1 MAFLE
6 LKSVGIASLAA
17 GALAAP
23 TWALAQAGGAG
34 APPPAAAQAQPQP
47 QLRPKSASTGDAKAP
62 SAVEGVIVTAPS
74 SQGVKASID
83 RLSYSLSKDLHVQSG
98 SIADVLRN
106 IPSVDVDVQGN
117 VSLRGDPNVTILID
131 GQPSGMFKG
140 EGRGQMLQ
148 QLPASQIERVEVMTN
163 PSAAFSPEGTAGIIN
178 LITKQNRG
186 VGLVG
191 SLKANVGNG
200 GRNNGGISLS
210 HNARDLTVSGDAG
223 WRRDA
228 VSGTL
233 DDERHAVDQAGGV
246 SNTRQA
252 TRFKSEGDSTNV
264 RGAVD
269 YDLTSTTR
277 IGGELRYNDMDF
289 DSKSFSSYDTSDGAG
304 LATQGY
310 DRSTQARWKKSVEG
324 LSTNARRKFSG
335 TEHDLSINFSIERTL
350 EDQDR
355 QTLMQS
361 RLPVAPDSY
370 EVVRNGTDLVQTHLK
385 AEYRKPLASGD
396 KLVAGYE
403 GQIDDNTY
411 NNYGARGADAG
422 SLIELPGLTNRFE
435 YRQTVQAVYATYQHM
450 FGKLTAL
457 GGLRVESAEIDTHQV
472 TSGTGAGQDY
482 VKAYPSLHLT
492 YALSLETQVTGSYSR
507 RIQRPAAQDLNPYVT
522 YQDPYNFRQGNPDL
536 NPQITDSFEMGLRRM
551 HNGAFYMANLYYR
564 RSRDGV
570 TDISR
575 DLGGGVLL
583 TTKENLARGQNVG
596 VELVV
601 TGKLSKKLSYNV
613 SGNAFWNEIE
623 SPEVVGDDS
632 RSGVSFMGRGNL
644 NWQATP
650 KDFFQINTF
659 AIGKRITPQGWQAP
673 TGMLNLGYQHR
684 FNPKIAAIVT
694 VQDALKTFGSK
705 TYIDT
710 PTLRDV
716 NRRDFDLRAVY
727 VGVTYSLG
735 GANRN
740 RPSDPKF
747 DFEGGLNA
755 AGPR

>member
-6 LKSVGIASLAA
+6 LKTVKIASMAA
-17 GALAAP
+17 GALVVP
-23 TWALAQAGGAG
+23 TWALAQAGASV
-34 APPPAAAQAQPQP
+34 PPPATAQSQPQS
-47 QLRPKSASTGDAKAP
+47 QSNARSSASDAKA
-62 SAVEGVIVTAPS
+62 SSTVEGVTVTAPS
-74 SQGVKASID
+74 SEGVKASID
-83 RLSYSLSKDLHVQSG
+83 RLSYSLSKDLHVQTG
-98 SIADVLRN
+98 SIADALRN

-117 VSLRGDPNVTILID
+117 VSLRGDPNVTILLD

-191 SLKANVGNG
+191 SAKASVGNG
-200 GRNNGGISLS
+200 GRHNGGVSLS
-210 HNARDLTVSGDAG
+210 HNSRDLTISGDAG

-233 DDERHAVDQAGGV
+233 DDDRHAVDQAGGV

-252 TRFKSEGDSTNV
+252 TQFKSEGDSRNV
-264 RGAVD
+264 RGAID
-269 YDLTSTTR
+269 YDINSSTR
-277 IGGELRYNDMDF
+277 IGGELRYNDTDF
-289 DSKSFSSYDTSDGAG
+289 DSKSFSSYDTADGANVPI
-304 LATQGY
+304 QGY
-310 DRSTQARWKKSVEG
+310 DRTTTARWKKSVEG
-324 LSTNARRKFSG
+324 LSSNARRKFSG
-335 TEHDLSINFSIERTL
+335 AEHDLSVNFSIERTL

-355 QTLMQS
+355 QTLMQT
-361 RLPVAPDSY
+361 RLPRAPDSY
-370 EVVRNGTDLVQTHLK
+370 EAVGNGTDLVQTHLK
-385 AEYRKPLASGD
+385 AEYRKPMASGD

-403 GQIDDNTY
+403 GQIDDNEY
-411 NNYGARGADAG
+411 NNYGAQG
-422 SLIELPGLTNRFE
+422 SDPNSLVVLPGLTNRFE
-435 YRQTVQAVYATYQHM
+435 YRQTVHAAYATYQHM

-457 GGLRVESAEIDTHQV
+457 GGLRIESAEINTHQV
-472 TSGTGAGQDY
+472 TSGTTAGQDY

-492 YALSLETQVTGSYSR
+492 YALSLESQVTGSYSR

-522 YQDPYNFRQGNPDL
+522 YQDPYNFRQGNPNL
-536 NPQITDSFEMGLRRM
+536 KPQITDSFEVGIRRV

-564 RSRDGV
+564 RSSDGV

-596 VELVV
+596 LELIAA
-601 TGKLSKKLSYNV
+601 GKLNKKLSYNV
-613 SGNAFWNEIE
+613 SGNAFWSEVE
-623 SPEVVGDDS
+623 SPEVVGNDS

-650 KDFFQINTF
+650 KDFFQINAF

-684 FNPKIAAIVT
+684 FNQKVAATVT

-716 NRRDFDLRAVY
+716 SRRDFDLRAVY
-727 VGVTYSLG
+727 VGLTYSLG
-735 GANRN
+735 NPNRN
-740 RPSDPKF
+740 RPTEPKF

-755 AGPR
+755 TGPR